1 MHIETVTLK
10 GFRNYSDATI
20 NFEPSTL
27 IIGANDVGKTNLVYA
42 IRILLDKSISEL
54 DLEPKSND
62 FHVNING
69 DTVDELQVI
78 IKFKNVDKDAVVSKL
93 NGYVSDEKNTY
104 IKYVAY
110 RNDLSYKMF
119 IGHNEDS
126 YDEITSRFYLKYLSM
141 RYIKSQ
147 RDLDKY
153 ISLEKRHLLRLAQEN
168 REQPQVDSDQ
178 QSLRDLNELL
188 ENVNSKVKEISY
200 VKQAT
205 AELNSELRKLS
216 YNYERLNIELD
227 SGAIGVDQFIEK
239 LELSSNSNGHK
250 LLLGGDG
257 LNNQILLA
265 LWKSKS
271 VREHDENSEVVIYCI
286 EEPEA
291 HLYPHQQRKLS
302 EYLTSKLPGQSIV
315 TTHSPQIAVNY
326 QPDSIIKIY
335 SQNGASFAASNGCS
349 KCVSQA
355 WDKMGYRISIIPAE
369 AFFADVVFLVEG
381 PSELIFYNELAK
393 AIGYNLDFYNISI
406 LSVDGVQFEVYTN
419 ILKAFNI
426 KYVVRTDNDAGRV
439 PHKDEYQYSGIN
451 RSRHLCGLPPLKN
464 ELEKIEQSQLNKQW
478 IVQSPILNACAVFLS
493 FTDLEGDL
501 CQEFSAHVLE
511 YSGKSNINEAANY
524 LRDKKATRMR
534 ELIALKRINL
544 SELATGDL
552 VRPLLK
558 AISLA
563 RGEI

>member
-1 MHIETVTLK
+1 MHIETVFLK
-10 GFRNYSDATI
+10 GFRNYCDAII

-27 IIGANDVGKTNLVYA
+27 IIGANDVGKTNLIYA

-54 DLEPKSND
+54 DLEPKAND
-62 FHVNING
+62 FHVDIDGNTS
-69 DTVDELQVI
+69 DTFQIVL
-78 IKFKNVDKDAVVSKL
+78 KFKEVDKDAVLSKL
-93 NGYVSDEKNTY
+93 NGYVSDEKETY
-104 IKYVAY
+104 IKYIAN
-110 RNDLSYKMF
+110 RKDLSYQLF
-119 IGHNEDS
+119 IGHNEDN

-153 ISLEKRHLLRLAQEN
+153 INIEKKHLLRLSQEN
-168 REQPQVDSDQ
+168 RDVKQISEDEQS
-178 QSLRDLNELL
+178 LNELNVL
-188 ENVNSKVKEISY
+188 LQDVNSKVKEISY
-200 VKQAT
+200 VKMAT

-239 LELSSNSNGHK
+239 LELSSSSNGNK

-271 VREHDENSEVVIYCI
+271 VREHDENNEVVIYCI

-326 QPDSIIKIY
+326 QPNSIVKIY
-335 SQNGASFAASNGCS
+335 STHGASFAASNGCS
-349 KCVSQA
+349 ACVSTA

-393 AIGYNLDFYNISI
+393 SLGYNLDYYNISI
-406 LSVDGVQFEVYTN
+406 LAVDGVQFDVYKN
-419 ILKAFNI
+419 ILDAFNI
-426 KYVVRTDNDAGRV
+426 KFVLRTDNDCSKV
-439 PHKDEYQYSGIN
+439 PHKEEYQYAGIN
-451 RSRHLCGLPPLKN
+451 RCLSLCGLPPLAN
-464 ELEKIEQSQLNKQW
+464 ENRKIEHFQLHQKWGAQTP
-478 IVQSPILNACAVFLS
+478 VLNAHGIFLS
-493 FTDLEGDL
+493 YTDLEGDL
-501 CQEFSAHVLE
+501 CQEFSEHVLD
-511 YSGKSNINEAANY
+511 YTGKESISDAADY
-524 LRDKKATRMR
+524 LREKKATRMR
-534 ELIALKRINL
+534 ELTTKKRDKLI
-544 SELATGDL
+544 ELQKGDL
-552 VRPLLK
+552 IRPLSM
-558 AISLA
+558 AVSLA
-563 RGEI
+563 KGGK